1 MYVYTNTNTNTSMF
15 SSSSGSVP
23 APGTLQ
29 VGIVSSQRLP
39 PDPFNWMRYHVDVGI
54 SAFYIVFEETPDVP
68 EGMAEYAAQ
77 LTAALGRRIL
87 FYWERRDVDRARE
100 DNYMDLMTRQRQWV
114 DRMVAKARSDG
125 VAWLFHVDD
134 DELLYPGDTSK
145 DAISTWPEVLA
156 AVPPSCA
163 SVHVDNWEAFS
174 PESPASSWITDGGV
188 RFLPQSCAG
197 LFSAYGNGKGGTRTL
212 AGQKS
217 FGPHR
222 FTGGKD
228 CALAPTQGIVAHFEA
243 LAMGPGDV
251 PSARWVEKNRL
262 RLKDNLDNIPFI
274 AARDSIAA
282 VRTGDAQRMADTW
295 AKYRS
300 VTGERFQACSMPMQ
314 LTLPS
319 HTYGT

>member
-1 MYVYTNTNTNTSMF
+1 MF

-228 CALAPTQGIVAHFEA
+228 CALAPTRRAECEVGGKEPPAPQGQPGQHPLHCGTGLHCRRSHRRRPAHGRHVGQVPFRHWRA
-243 LAMGPGDV
+243 LPGVQHADAADA
-251 PSARWVEKNRL
+251 SLSHL
-262 RLKDNLDNIPFI
+262 RHLI
-274 AARDSIAA
+274 S
-282 VRTGDAQRMADTW
+282 VRRPGRGRCGDHGNESPA
-295 AKYRS
+295 
-300 VTGERFQACSMPMQ
+300 P
-314 LTLPS
+314 P
-319 HTYGT
+319 